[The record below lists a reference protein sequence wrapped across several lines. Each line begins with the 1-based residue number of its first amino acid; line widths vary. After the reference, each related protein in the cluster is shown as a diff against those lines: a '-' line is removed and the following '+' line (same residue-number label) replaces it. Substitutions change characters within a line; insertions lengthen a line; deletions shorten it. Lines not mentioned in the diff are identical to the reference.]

1 MFLASPPPLLTE
13 GGGGGQK
20 RVSRPKVE
28 KLGIL
33 QNVICYC
40 GGTAGAYIHD
50 KPPTWGINLHSEKDF
65 VIHGVCDCKATYW
78 TGLAPAYMK
87 DLLKSYLPARDL
99 RSSKKNLLAMP
110 VFLIKTVMAAVLF
123 LLLCCY
129 FGRVFLSILGMLDHW
144 TFLKDNENCS
154 F

>member
-1 MFLASPPPLLTE
+1 M
-13 GGGGGQK
+13 
-20 RVSRPKVE
+20 E

-99 RSSKKNLLAMP
+99 RSSKKKSTCHACFSNKNSYGCRAFFVAVKLLWESLPQHIRDA
-110 VFLIKTVMAAVLF
+110 
-123 LLLCCY
+123 
-129 FGRVFLSILGMLDHW
+129 GSLDI
-144 TFLKDNENCS
+144 FERQ
-154 F
+154 